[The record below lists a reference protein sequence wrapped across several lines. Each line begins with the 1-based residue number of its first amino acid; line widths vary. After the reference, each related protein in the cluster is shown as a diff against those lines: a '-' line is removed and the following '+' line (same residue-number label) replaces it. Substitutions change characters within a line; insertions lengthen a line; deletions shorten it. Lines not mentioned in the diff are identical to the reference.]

1 MTISEHT
8 DNDRIVL
15 DVDGRVDAN
24 TSAQLQE
31 AVLNA
36 LQTTKHVTLD
46 FAGVMYLSS
55 AGLRAL
61 LIGHKQASS
70 KGAVMELANP
80 SDFVTSVLTTVG
92 FDKVLNIT
100 RGSKGNAA
108 GA

>member
-8 DNDRIVL
+8 DNDRVVL
-15 DVDGRVDAN
+15 YVDGRVDAN

-31 AVLNA
+31 AVLSA
-36 LQTTKHVTLD
+36 LQTTKHVTLN
-46 FAGVMYLSS
+46 FAEVQYLSS

-80 SDFVTSVLTTVG
+80 SDFVMSVLTTVG
-92 FDKVLNIT
+92 FDKILNIT
-100 RGSKGNAA
+100 HGSEGA

>member
-15 DVDGRVDAN
+15 DVVGRVDAN
-24 TSAQLQE
+24 TSTQLQD
-31 AVLNA
+31 AILSA
-36 LQTTKHVTLD
+36 LQTTKHVTVN
-46 FAGVMYLSS
+46 FAEVMYLSS

-80 SDFVTSVLTTVG
+80 SDFVASILTTVG

-100 RGSKGNAA
+100 HSNEGN